1 MIEDD
6 FLILVQKLNDNS
18 ISKDELIS
26 LEAILRD
33 RRNSQDLLL
42 RVHKLFD
49 ELTNDNINLPDNPNK
64 DKIKDQLLASIA
76 TETKG
81 KSKSSRWTKSIV
93 KMAAM
98 GLIALLSVLYFY
110 TSLRK
115 SNTEIQWTT
124 IRTNYGERKKVR
136 LSDSTTV
143 ILNGNSTLTYPL
155 EYASNIRVVRLKGEA
170 FFEVS
175 NNPAKPFFVIAR
187 NFTTQVVGTAFNIDS
202 DIERLVEV
210 NSGKVNVYRIDEN
223 DLIHVLANP
232 TNEPQSGMQRLFGKI
247 KSSLSLSAGDKGQL
261 ESNDWHKSP
270 IMEKLIS
277 SDSKITLIKG
287 ERAKLTAINKWD
299 KATHNN
305 MMWFNNETV
314 HINEPLIQI
323 AQKVYRIYGD
333 SIAVDP
339 SLADTK
345 ISITFKNKDKLQ
357 VIKTLAELSNA
368 NLTFDKNKKIWNIK
382 ATN

>member
-1 MIEDD
+1 
-6 FLILVQKLNDNS
+6 
-18 ISKDELIS
+18 LIS

-49 ELTNDNINLPDNPNK
+49 ELTNNNINLPDNPNK

-232 TNEPQSGMQRLFGKI
+232 TNEPQ
-247 KSSLSLSAGDKGQL
+247 
-261 ESNDWHKSP
+261 
-270 IMEKLIS
+270 
-277 SDSKITLIKG
+277 
-287 ERAKLTAINKWD
+287 
-299 KATHNN
+299 
-305 MMWFNNETV
+305 
-314 HINEPLIQI
+314 
-323 AQKVYRIYGD
+323 
-333 SIAVDP
+333 
-339 SLADTK
+339 
-345 ISITFKNKDKLQ
+345 
-357 VIKTLAELSNA
+357 
-368 NLTFDKNKKIWNIK
+368 
-382 ATN
+382 